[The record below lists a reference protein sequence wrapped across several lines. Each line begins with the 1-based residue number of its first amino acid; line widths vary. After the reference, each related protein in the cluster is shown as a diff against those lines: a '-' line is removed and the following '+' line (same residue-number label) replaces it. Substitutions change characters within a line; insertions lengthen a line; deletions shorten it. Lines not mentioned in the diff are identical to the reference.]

1 MYVYC
6 ISSIKVG
13 PQLYM
18 SDGCCIHHS
27 SFTTH
32 SPTTGGSHWNQLW
45 LQDQMRC
52 NQRWGFRSSQ
62 SDGGGSRNVVEI
74 REQFQIQCDSWIF
87 MVFSEHLDGMSIQ
100 MAGLDHDVLRIHIGG
115 MIPATSFDLDTYS
128 YGCFI
133 CPAANCAQN
142 H

>member
-1 MYVYC
+1 MYC

-32 SPTTGGSHWNQLW
+32 SPTTGGSSYVPATHPYH
-45 LQDQMRC
+45 
-52 NQRWGFRSSQ
+52 
-62 SDGGGSRNVVEI
+62 
-74 REQFQIQCDSWIF
+74 SWIF